1 MLRRCTCSRRIPSP
15 YRGIREDKIRLS
27 VVVFL
32 KEDCKGGAIRE
43 GLMTGLLILSVHQ
56 KHQRVLE
63 TLGWKSGA
71 SLELLLVLYETGD

>member
-1 MLRRCTCSRRIPSP
+1 
-15 YRGIREDKIRLS
+15 
-27 VVVFL
+27 
-32 KEDCKGGAIRE
+32 
-43 GLMTGLLILSVHQ
+43 MTGLLILSVHQ